1 MVFINEGLLELAV
14 ESWPEWDLNQQ
25 SLNSVQTSF
34 NGT

>member
-1 MVFINEGLLELAV
+1 MVFINQGLLELAV
-14 ESWPEWDLNQQ
+14 ESWPEWHLNQQ